1 LDGNGDLAKLPS
13 FVASHEKYVET
24 FTQYPTS
31 G

>member
-1 LDGNGDLAKLPS
+1 LDGNGDLAKLSS

-24 FTQYPTS
+24 FTQCPTS